1 MEESGLILDLTVSF
15 AAALG
20 GGLLARLLKQPAL
33 IGYLVAGIVIGPYV
47 LGLVWSTGNIQILAT
62 IGVVLLLF
70 TLGIEFSFRELKR
83 IRNVAI
89 FGGIGQIAGTA
100 ALGVVMATFL
110 LGQSLREAV
119 IFGFLI
125 ALSSTMAVVGMLV
138 DRGEANSVHGRVM
151 IGILL
156 LQDIA
161 AAFAMFILPALGAG
175 NWNLP
180 SALGVAFL
188 RAGGFIALVLAA
200 GIWIVPRLLRRV
212 ALRQSRELFIISTAA
227 LCLGSAFAAYYFGL
241 SAALGAFAMGLMVSE
256 SDFAHQALG
265 DMVLLRDLFSALF
278 FVSIG
283 MLIDLPFLAA
293 NIDSLLMLVVAVI
306 LAKFAVCSGIAH
318 VFGYRVRR
326 CHW

>member
-1 MEESGLILDLTVSF
+1 MEESRLILDLTVSF

-20 GGLLARLLKQPAL
+20 GGLLARLLKQPTL

-83 IRNVAI
+83 IGNVAI
-89 FGGIGQIAGTA
+89 FGGIGQIAVSA
-100 ALGVVMATFL
+100 ALGVVVATFL

-175 NWNLP
+175 NGNLP

-200 GIWIVPRLLRRV
+200 GIWIIPRLLRRV

-227 LCLGSAFAAYYFGL
+227 LCLGSAFAA
-241 SAALGAFAMGLMVSE
+241 
-256 SDFAHQALG
+256 
-265 DMVLLRDLFSALF
+265 
-278 FVSIG
+278 
-283 MLIDLPFLAA
+283 
-293 NIDSLLMLVVAVI
+293 
-306 LAKFAVCSGIAH
+306 
-318 VFGYRVRR
+318 
-326 CHW
+326 